1 MFQNVRHDVSLRV
14 QDEHT
19 GKPALGPSAVVIAA
33 PVIFECRILNILAS
47 RVLTELLF
55 FLHTTT
61 SKMMS

>member
-1 MFQNVRHDVSLRV
+1 MCVMIFEV

-19 GKPALGPSAVVIAA
+19 GKPALGPSALMTAA
-33 PVIFECRILNILAS
+33 LVIFECRILNILPS
-47 RVLTELLF
+47 RMLTELLF